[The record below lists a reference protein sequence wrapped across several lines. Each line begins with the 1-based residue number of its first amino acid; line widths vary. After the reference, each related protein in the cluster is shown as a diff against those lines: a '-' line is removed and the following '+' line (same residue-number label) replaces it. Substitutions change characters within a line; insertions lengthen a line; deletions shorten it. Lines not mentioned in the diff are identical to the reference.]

1 MRSEKIMELEYT
13 DLRNAVYKKLE
24 EMILSGEIKPKE
36 KILENELAKKLGV
49 SRTPI
54 REALNKLEQKN
65 LVVRIPH
72 KGTYVR
78 EISLDEVEE
87 IYIIRGLLEG
97 NAVRIAATKI
107 SDDDLNEL
115 ENILKKMK
123 EALDKDDLEA
133 FAVENEAFHNK
144 ITSYAGRLSLDLV
157 ANFRDRI
164 ARYRSSTTPYKE
176 RCEEA
181 YKEHL
186 EIFRAI
192 KNKDPDSAEQAIIKH
207 ANNGLKKV
215 KEILLRN
222 SKLE

>member
-87 IYIIRGLLEG
+87 IYIIRGLL
-97 NAVRIAATKI
+97 
-107 SDDDLNEL
+107 
-115 ENILKKMK
+115 
-123 EALDKDDLEA
+123 
-133 FAVENEAFHNK
+133 
-144 ITSYAGRLSLDLV
+144 
-157 ANFRDRI
+157 
-164 ARYRSSTTPYKE
+164 
-176 RCEEA
+176 
-181 YKEHL
+181 
-186 EIFRAI
+186 
-192 KNKDPDSAEQAIIKH
+192 
-207 ANNGLKKV
+207 
-215 KEILLRN
+215 
-222 SKLE
+222 